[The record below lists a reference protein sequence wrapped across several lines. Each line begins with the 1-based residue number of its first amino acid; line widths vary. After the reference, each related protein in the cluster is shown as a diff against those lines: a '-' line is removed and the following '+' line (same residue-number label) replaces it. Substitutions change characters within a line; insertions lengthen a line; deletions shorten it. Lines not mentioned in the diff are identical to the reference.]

1 MMTLVGNGSGQRP
14 VLGWAVNV
22 TYLDRRPTIDTATI
36 ARLRKSVEVDETALD
51 IVLVVD
57 RIDIGLWMP
66 LPLGS
71 TLVGIV
77 TQQPFP
83 VDIQNPLD
91 IPCVHVSELPDE
103 AIADGMLVLVDPL
116 RNLVLVEPTA
126 DELVR
131 IQITRKTRYAIGDGH
146 IPVHTRGGV
155 NIPIYAEI
163 AAESDITVSLSQGA
177 DGLVILADTA
187 LTSWDACLATGS
199 QVWVAAELNTA
210 LERTGTTGWVTS
222 PNSVAARRPT
232 FQAAVS
238 DVIRAKGIVV
248 PPLRIV
254 DVRCDAHFVL
264 PEDAADHLLCDLD
277 TLPIDI
283 LSTPP
288 CWVVLTTA
296 QDATA
301 AVIGGAAGLVVPAA
315 AIAETKDILRHAA
328 AHE

>member
-1 MMTLVGNGSGQRP
+1 
-14 VLGWAVNV
+14 
-22 TYLDRRPTIDTATI
+22 
-36 ARLRKSVEVDETALD
+36 
-51 IVLVVD
+51 
-57 RIDIGLWMP
+57 
-66 LPLGS
+66 
-71 TLVGIV
+71 
-77 TQQPFP
+77 
-83 VDIQNPLD
+83 
-91 IPCVHVSELPDE
+91 
-103 AIADGMLVLVDPL
+103 MLVLVDPL

-163 AAESDITVSLSQGA
+163 ATESDIAISLSQGA
-177 DGLVILADTA
+177 DGLVILMESA

-199 QVWVAAELNTA
+199 QVWVSAELNTA
-210 LERTGTTGWVTS
+210 LDHTGTTGWVTP
-222 PNSVAARRPT
+222 PNSVTAWRPA

-254 DVRCDAHFVL
+254 DVRCDASVVL
-264 PEDAADHLLCDLD
+264 PEDAADHILCDLD

-288 CWVVLTTA
+288 CWVVLTSPL
-296 QDATA
+296 DAPA
-301 AVIGGAAGLVVPAA
+301 AIIGGAAGLVVPAA

>member
-1 MMTLVGNGSGQRP
+1 MMTLVGNGTGQRP

-36 ARLRKSVEVDETALD
+36 ARLRKSIEVDETALD

-57 RIDIGLWMP
+57 RIDVGLWMP

-83 VDIQNPLD
+83 VGIQNPLD

-103 AIADGMLVLVDPL
+103 AFADGMLVLVDPL
-116 RNLVLVEPTA
+116 RQLVLVEPTA

-163 AAESDITVSLSQGA
+163 TTESDIALSLSQGA
-177 DGLVILADTA
+177 DGLVILTEAA
-187 LTSWDACLATGS
+187 LKSWDACLATGS

-210 LERTGTTGWVTS
+210 LDRTGTTGWVTS
-222 PNSVAARRPT
+222 PNNVAGGRLA

-264 PEDAADHLLCDLD
+264 PEDAADNLLCDLD

-288 CWVVLTTA
+288 CWVVLTTSL
-296 QDATA
+296 DAPA

-328 AHE
+328 ANE

>member
-1 MMTLVGNGSGQRP
+1 MITLVGRGSGQRP

-57 RIDIGLWMP
+57 RIDVGLWMP

-77 TQQPFP
+77 SQQPFP
-83 VDIQNPLD
+83 PDIQNPLD

-116 RNLVLVEPTA
+116 RQLVLVEPTA

-131 IQITRKTRYAIGDGH
+131 IQSTRRTRYAIGDGH

-155 NIPIYAEI
+155 RIPVYAAITNSSDI
-163 AAESDITVSLSQGA
+163 AAAISQGA
-177 DGLVILADTA
+177 DGLA
-187 LTSWDACLATGS
+187 LLGAVNDELWDACLATGS
-199 QVWVAAELNTA
+199 QVWVNADITTTLQ
-210 LERTGTTGWVTS
+210 RTGTTGWLTAPS
-222 PNSVAARRPT
+222 GIKGGRAA
-232 FQAAVS
+232 FQTAVS
-238 DVIRAKGIVV
+238 NAIRQQGIVV

-254 DVRCDAHFVL
+254 DVRDAVDATL
-264 PEDAADHLLCDLD
+264 PEDSADVLLCANGM
-277 TLPIDI
+277 LPSDI
-283 LSTPP
+283 LSAPP
-288 CWVVLTTA
+288 CWVVVEMPS
-296 QDATA
+296 DAPF
-301 AVIGGAAGLVVPAA
+301 AVLAGAAGLVVPASVV
-315 AIAETKDILRHAA
+315 AETKEILRDAA
-328 AHE
+328 ARE

>member
-1 MMTLVGNGSGQRP
+1 MMTLVGNGTGQRP

-36 ARLRKSVEVDETALD
+36 ARLRKSIEVDETALD

-57 RIDIGLWMP
+57 RIDVGLWMP

-163 AAESDITVSLSQGA
+163 ATESDIAVSLSQGA

-210 LERTGTTGWVTS
+210 LDRTGTTGWVTS
-222 PNSVAARRPT
+222 PNNVAGGRLA
-232 FQAAVS
+232 FQTAVS

-264 PEDAADHLLCDLD
+264 PEDAADNLLCDLD

-288 CWVVLTTA
+288 CWVVLTTSF
-296 QDATA
+296 DAPA

-328 AHE
+328 ANE

>member
-1 MMTLVGNGSGQRP
+1 MMTLVGNGTGQRP
-14 VLGWAVNV
+14 VLGWVVNV

-57 RIDIGLWMP
+57 RIDVGLWMP

-77 TQQPFP
+77 SQQPVP
-83 VDIQNPLD
+83 SDIQNPLD

-163 AAESDITVSLSQGA
+163 ATESDIAVSLSQGA
-177 DGLVILADTA
+177 DGLVILMESARDA
-187 LTSWDACLATGS
+187 WDACLATGS
-199 QVWVAAELNTA
+199 QVWVSAELSTA

-222 PNSVAARRPT
+222 PNSVEAGRPA
-232 FQAAVS
+232 FQTAVS

-264 PEDAADHLLCDLD
+264 PEDAADNLLCDLD

-296 QDATA
+296 QDAPA

-315 AIAETKDILRHAA
+315 AIEETKDILRHAA
-328 AHE
+328 ANE

>member
-1 MMTLVGNGSGQRP
+1 MITLVGRGSGQRP

-57 RIDIGLWMP
+57 RIDVGLWMP

-77 TQQPFP
+77 SQQPFP
-83 VDIQNPLD
+83 SDIQNPLD

-116 RNLVLVEPTA
+116 RQLVLVEPTA

-155 NIPIYAEI
+155 SIPVYAAITNSNDIE
-163 AAESDITVSLSQGA
+163 AAISQGA
-177 DGLVILADTA
+177 DGLVIIGDADHE
-187 LTSWDACLATGS
+187 LWDACLATGS
-199 QVWVAAELNTA
+199 QVWVNADITTA
-210 LERTGTTGWVTS
+210 LQRTGTTGWLTAPS
-222 PNSVAARRPT
+222 DIQGGRAA
-232 FQAAVS
+232 FQTAVS
-238 DVIRAKGIVV
+238 DVIRQQGIVV

-254 DVRCDAHFVL
+254 DVRDAGDVTL
-264 PEDAADHLLCDLD
+264 PEDVADVLLCANGM
-277 TLPIDI
+277 LPADI
-283 LSTPP
+283 LSAPP
-288 CWVVLTTA
+288 CWVVVEMPS
-296 QDATA
+296 DAPS
-301 AVIGGAAGLVVPAA
+301 AVVAGAAGLVVPAA
-315 AIAETKDILRHAA
+315 VVAETKEILRDAA

>member
-36 ARLRKSVEVDETALD
+36 ARLRKSIEVDETALD

-57 RIDIGLWMP
+57 RIDVGLWMP
-66 LPLGS
+66 LPVGS

-77 TQQPFP
+77 SQQPFP
-83 VDIQNPLD
+83 SDIQNPLD

-116 RNLVLVEPTA
+116 RQLVLVEPTA

-163 AAESDITVSLSQGA
+163 ATESDIAVSLSQGA
-177 DGLVILADTA
+177 DGLVILMESA

-199 QVWVAAELNTA
+199 QVWVSAELSIA

-222 PNSVAARRPT
+222 PSSVEGGRPA

-254 DVRCDAHFVL
+254 DVRFDASAVL
-264 PEDAADHLLCDLD
+264 PEDAADHLLCDLE

-315 AIAETKDILRHAA
+315 AIAETKDILRHEAS
-328 AHE
+328 HE

>member
-1 MMTLVGNGSGQRP
+1 
-14 VLGWAVNV
+14 
-22 TYLDRRPTIDTATI
+22 
-36 ARLRKSVEVDETALD
+36 
-51 IVLVVD
+51 
-57 RIDIGLWMP
+57 
-66 LPLGS
+66 
-71 TLVGIV
+71 
-77 TQQPFP
+77 
-83 VDIQNPLD
+83 
-91 IPCVHVSELPDE
+91 
-103 AIADGMLVLVDPL
+103 
-116 RNLVLVEPTA
+116 
-126 DELVR
+126 
-131 IQITRKTRYAIGDGH
+131 
-146 IPVHTRGGV
+146 
-155 NIPIYAEI
+155 
-163 AAESDITVSLSQGA
+163 
-177 DGLVILADTA
+177 
-187 LTSWDACLATGS
+187 
-199 QVWVAAELNTA
+199 
-210 LERTGTTGWVTS
+210 VTS
-222 PNSVAARRPT
+222 PNSVAGGRLA

>member
-1 MMTLVGNGSGQRP
+1 MITLVGRGSGQRP

-57 RIDIGLWMP
+57 RIDVGLWMP

-77 TQQPFP
+77 SQQPFP
-83 VDIQNPLD
+83 ADIQNPLD

-116 RNLVLVEPTA
+116 RQLVLVEPTA

-131 IQITRKTRYAIGDGH
+131 IQSTRRTRYAIGDGH

-155 NIPIYAEI
+155 TIPIYAEI
-163 AAESDITVSLSQGA
+163 LDLADIPMAISQGA
-177 DGLVILADTA
+177 DGLVLLYEPAPET
-187 LTSWDACLATGS
+187 WDACLATGS
-199 QVWVAAELNTA
+199 QVWVHADINTA
-210 LERTGTTGWVTS
+210 LQRSGTTGWVTS
-222 PNSVAARRPT
+222 PSCVQGGRAE
-232 FQAAVS
+232 FQVAVS
-238 DVIRAKGIVV
+238 DVIRSQGIVV
-248 PPLRIV
+248 PPLRVV
-254 DVRCDAHFVL
+254 DVRVDSSTLL
-264 PEDAADHLLCDLD
+264 PDDAADQLLCDLG
-277 TLPIDI
+277 TMPTDI
-283 LSTPP
+283 LASPP
-288 CWVVLTTA
+288 CWVVLTTP
-296 QDATA
+296 QDAPA
-301 AVIGGAAGLVVPAA
+301 AIIGGAAGLVVPAA
-315 AIAETKDILRHAA
+315 VVAETKEILRDAA

>member
-1 MMTLVGNGSGQRP
+1 MITLVGNGSGQRP

-57 RIDIGLWMP
+57 RVDVGLWMP

-163 AAESDITVSLSQGA
+163 AAESDIAVSLSQGA
-177 DGLVILADTA
+177 DGLAGRACGPHPAPVGSGGDRADRPVGCRQSRRIGRVEFPA
-187 LTSWDACLATGS
+187 KNWVNYQGNQKRRYRCCQQGS
-199 QVWVAAELNTA
+199 RHRHRIGDFLKFPPTLQTKREKQI
-210 LERTGTTGWVTS
+210 ERQD
-222 PNSVAARRPT
+222 
-232 FQAAVS
+232 FQN
-238 DVIRAKGIVV
+238 RAGN
-248 PPLRIV
+248 
-254 DVRCDAHFVL
+254 F
-264 PEDAADHLLCDLD
+264 
-277 TLPIDI
+277 
-283 LSTPP
+283 
-288 CWVVLTTA
+288 
-296 QDATA
+296 Q
-301 AVIGGAAGLVVPAA
+301 IGLHQRSYHSQQEKQNCGL
-315 AIAETKDILRHAA
+315 
-328 AHE
+328 

>member
-1 MMTLVGNGSGQRP
+1 MMTLVGNGTGQRP

-36 ARLRKSVEVDETALD
+36 ARLRKSIEVDETALD

-57 RIDIGLWMP
+57 RIDVGLWMP

-116 RNLVLVEPTA
+116 RQLVLVEPTA

-163 AAESDITVSLSQGA
+163 ATESDIAVSLSQGA

-210 LERTGTTGWVTS
+210 LDRTGTTGWVTS
-222 PNSVAARRPT
+222 PNSVAGGRLA

-264 PEDAADHLLCDLD
+264 PEDAADNLLCDLD

-288 CWVVLTTA
+288 CWVVLTMSL
-296 QDATA
+296 DAPA

-328 AHE
+328 ANE

>member
-1 MMTLVGNGSGQRP
+1 MMTLVGNGTGQRP

-36 ARLRKSVEVDETALD
+36 ARLRKSIEVDETALD

-57 RIDIGLWMP
+57 RIDVGLWMP

-116 RNLVLVEPTA
+116 RQLVLVEPTA

-163 AAESDITVSLSQGA
+163 ATESDIAVSLSQGA

-210 LERTGTTGWVTS
+210 LDRTGTTGWVTS
-222 PNSVAARRPT
+222 PNSVAGGRLA

-264 PEDAADHLLCDLD
+264 PEDAADNLLCDLD

-288 CWVVLTTA
+288 CWVVLTTSL
-296 QDATA
+296 DAPA

-328 AHE
+328 ANE

>member
-1 MMTLVGNGSGQRP
+1 MMTLVGNGTGQRP

-36 ARLRKSVEVDETALD
+36 ARLRKSIEVDETALD

-57 RIDIGLWMP
+57 RIDVGLWMP

-83 VDIQNPLD
+83 SDIQNPLD
-91 IPCVHVSELPDE
+91 IPCVHVTELPDE

-163 AAESDITVSLSQGA
+163 ATESDIAVSLSQGA
-177 DGLVILADTA
+177 DGLVILMESALDT
-187 LTSWDACLATGS
+187 WDACLATGS

-222 PNSVAARRPT
+222 PNSVAGGRLA

-238 DVIRAKGIVV
+238 DVIREKGIVV
-248 PPLRIV
+248 PPLRVV
-254 DVRCDAHFVL
+254 DVRADASAVL
-264 PEDAADHLLCDLD
+264 PDDAADHLLCDLN

-288 CWVVLTTA
+288 CWVVLTTSL
-296 QDATA
+296 DAPA

-328 AHE
+328 AYE

>member
-1 MMTLVGNGSGQRP
+1 MITLVGNGSGQRP

-36 ARLRKSVEVDETALD
+36 ARLRKSIEVDETALD

-57 RIDIGLWMP
+57 RVDIGLWMP

-116 RNLVLVEPTA
+116 RQLVLVEPTA

-131 IQITRKTRYAIGDGH
+131 IQITRKTRYSIGDGH

-155 NIPIYAEI
+155 TIPIYAEI
-163 AAESDITVSLSQGA
+163 TDLADISVAISQGA
-177 DGLVILADTA
+177 DGLATLREPASEI
-187 LTSWDACLATGS
+187 WDACIATGS
-199 QVWVAAELNTA
+199 QVWVSTDINSA
-210 LERTGTTGWVTS
+210 LQRTGTTGWVAS
-222 PNSVAARRPT
+222 PSDVHGGRAA
-232 FQAAVS
+232 FQLAVS
-238 DVIRAKGIVV
+238 DVIRTQGIVV

-254 DVRCDAHFVL
+254 DVRADAATRI
-264 PEDAADHLLCDLD
+264 PDDAADQLLCDLA
-277 TLPIDI
+277 TMPTDI
-283 LSTPP
+283 FACPP
-288 CWVVLTTA
+288 CWVVLTSPL
-296 QDATA
+296 DAPA
-301 AVIGGAAGLVVPAA
+301 AIIGGAAGLVVPAGTV
-315 AIAETKDILRHAA
+315 AETKEILRDAA
-328 AHE
+328 ARE